1 MDEFFEKRAL
11 LKNTQLSLNAWWLVD
26 DLNSETSI
34 LKRSKF

>member
-11 LKNTQLSLNAWWLVD
+11 LKNTQLSLNGKL